1 MKVKV
6 ILKENIKGVGKKDE
20 IIEVKDGYANN
31 FLFAQ
36 NKAVPATDE
45 NLKKLKNKAEKNVK
59 DHEKE
64 VKKAEEIKGKINNK
78 EITLA
83 VKAGENG
90 KVFGSIGS
98 KEIVDEVKKVFGLT
112 IDKKKIDGENSRM
125 KELGLHDV
133 EVKLHSE
140 VKAILKVKLINKE

>member
-36 NKAVPATDE
+36 NKAVPATEE
-45 NLKKLKNKAEKNVK
+45 NIKKLQNKAEKNKK
-59 DHEKE
+59 DHAKE
-64 VKKAEEIKGKINNK
+64 AKKAEEIKGKINNK
-78 EITLA
+78 EIVLA

-112 IDKKKIDGENSRM
+112 IDKKNIDGENSRM
-125 KELGLHDV
+125 KELGVHDV